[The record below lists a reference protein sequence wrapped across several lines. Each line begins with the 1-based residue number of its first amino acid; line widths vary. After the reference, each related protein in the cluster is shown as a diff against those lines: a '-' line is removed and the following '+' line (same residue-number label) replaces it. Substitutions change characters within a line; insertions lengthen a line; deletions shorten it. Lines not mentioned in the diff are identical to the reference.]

1 MGGIPVLSLPIRL
14 SKRGLSIS
22 LELMGPSFS
31 EQQLF
36 QSVRWIE
43 KEVDDFLEKRIII
56 HSNFT
61 MCFIRVFVFYGPAV
75 RDFGTRTKLS
85 DCRFVGSGKFFPQCR
100 RMRSSSST
108 FLDFGYWTTSED
120 IVTKAA
126 NRRAGA
132 LFAERNF
139 STSAVPL
146 NAGFQTL
153 SVMQPLCR
161 IRGWCYHHELKLM
174 KNN

>member
-36 QSVRWIE
+36 QS
-43 KEVDDFLEKRIII
+43 
-56 HSNFT
+56 
-61 MCFIRVFVFYGPAV
+61 
-75 RDFGTRTKLS
+75 
-85 DCRFVGSGKFFPQCR
+85 CR

>member
-1 MGGIPVLSLPIRL
+1 M
-14 SKRGLSIS
+14 
-22 LELMGPSFS
+22 
-31 EQQLF
+31 
-36 QSVRWIE
+36 
-43 KEVDDFLEKRIII
+43 RIII

-85 DCRFVGSGKFFPQCR
+85 DCRFVGSGNFFPQISQIVSSTSWKGPQRAFEPTLPERDSILVWSEIFQCR

-126 NRRAGA
+126 NR
-132 LFAERNF
+132 
-139 STSAVPL
+139 
-146 NAGFQTL
+146 
-153 SVMQPLCR
+153 
-161 IRGWCYHHELKLM
+161 
-174 KNN
+174 